1 MRAVRPKKIA
11 VRMGHSNGSDS
22 DFDEKWDGF
31 VMLQSKSEKHT
42 KAALPLG
49 HFEHTAAI
57 VGAKIRQLVAAH

>member
-1 MRAVRPKKIA
+1 
-11 VRMGHSNGSDS
+11 MGHSNGSDS